1 MPCAVMS
8 GGARHARMRRRH
20 AMMPTMNYPYPPA
33 PVPAGGSRIPGG
45 RGPWWVRVMVSA
57 AITVLLWGLSLV
69 ILIVTHRNFTGSWAN
84 FIAWTVIYLL
94 FVVILVP
101 WGRTLVRGILGAVF
115 AFVLLAI
122 SHALTAPPYGIWIN
136 THDWYSVIWNIVAA
150 TFLIGTI
157 GGWSIA
163 RRSTPYAW
171 IGVIPVAGVVCI
183 GTWVLANHMANIR
196 WLNVHIDSLTWWWFA
211 NVSIQAA
218 FVIAGVL
225 VVWACDAIGLA
236 LRRDRPTPTSGGSTA
251 AWGTQGG
258 PAPWP
263 PSSPATSGQP
273 SWPAGQQPV
282 WPSQPPPAW
291 PTPPP
296 QAWPGQPPS
305 QPPAGT

>member
-1 MPCAVMS
+1 
-8 GGARHARMRRRH
+8 
-20 AMMPTMNYPYPPA
+20 MNYPYPPA
-33 PVPAGGSRIPGG
+33 VPTAGVSSRGSRMPGG
-45 RGPWWVRVMVSA
+45 RGPWWSRVLVSA

-69 ILIVTHRNFTGSWAN
+69 ILIVTDRNFIGPWTD

-94 FVVILVP
+94 FVVILVL
-101 WGRTLVRGILGAVF
+101 WGRTVVSGILGAVF

-122 SHALTAPPYGIWIN
+122 SQAPTAPPYDFWIE
-136 THDWYSVIWNIVAA
+136 THHEWYRVMPNILAA

-157 GGWSIA
+157 GGWSLA

-171 IGVIPVAGVVCI
+171 IGVIPMVAVVGI
-183 GTWVLANHMANIR
+183 GTWVLNNHMP
-196 WLNVHIDSLTWWWFA
+196 SLAFSWFDDHDHFPTWWWFA
-211 NVSIQAA
+211 NVSIKAA

-236 LRRDRPTPTSGGSTA
+236 VRRNRPTPPSAGPA
-251 AWGTQGG
+251 ATWGAPDVQ
-258 PAPWP
+258 APWP
-263 PSSPATSGQP
+263 PSSAATSGQP

-296 QAWPGQPPS
+296 QAWPGQPPT
-305 QPPAGT
+305 QPPPGT

>member
-1 MPCAVMS
+1 
-8 GGARHARMRRRH
+8 
-20 AMMPTMNYPYPPA
+20 MMPTMNYPYPPV
-33 PVPAGGSRIPGG
+33 VPAAGVSSRGSRMPGA
-45 RGPWWVRVMVSA
+45 RGPWWARVLISA

-69 ILIVTHRNFTGSWAN
+69 ILIVTDHSLSTHWSSYIG
-84 FIAWTVIYLL
+84 WTLIYLI
-94 FVVILVP
+94 FVVTVGL
-101 WGRTLVRGILGAVF
+101 WGRTAARCVLGALI
-115 AFVLLAI
+115 AFILLALSHGLDVLFYVSGTTFHVSFSYDTIATI
-122 SHALTAPPYGIWIN
+122 SAALFLTA
-136 THDWYSVIWNIVAA
+136 
-150 TFLIGTI
+150 TI

-163 RRSTPYAW
+163 RRATPFAW
-171 IGVIPVAGVVCI
+171 IGVIPMVGVVGI
-183 GTWVLANHMANIR
+183 GTWVLNNHMPSVAFS
-196 WLNVHIDSLTWWWFA
+196 WFDDHSYYPTWWWFA

-236 LRRDRPTPTSGGSTA
+236 LRRDRPTPTSAGPTA

-263 PSSPATSGQP
+263 PSSPATSGPP